1 MPKRR
6 GNPSVMK
13 KAFASIPSVNLRR
26 SVFDRSCGLKTT
38 IPFDTV
44 TPIFVDE
51 VLPGDSFKLKISHV
65 MRMPALQVPIMDNI
79 FCSIHFFYV
88 PNRILW
94 KNWKDFI
101 AGAPEPWQW
110 STDYDS
116 YGNKRA
122 FTLDS
127 SSNLTSEQ
135 TQKGEKLRVPQCI
148 SPTQGYRRGSIY
160 DLFGLPTGVERFKH
174 SALPLRAYDLIWNE
188 YYRDENLQDSIL
200 VLDGDT
206 EEVETPQ
213 GNKFTR
219 QYQLRP
225 RNKKYDYFT
234 SAQPSPQKG
243 EDSLVNLTVDTTYG
257 ISDPRVVNPYA
268 TPGFDRYPVHGISLE
283 SQNASGWYNA
293 ATLTPVN
300 VSNSNTPVFLDLHKN
315 YGVDGMRLLQ
325 SGDNSYYYS
334 QDSMPASRRDSWN
347 GPGYYCLYEYT
358 ATTSDPSGTNSSGKT
373 MTFGKIPS
381 FMNSRVH
388 YDGPVIS
395 PAQGQ
400 VAHTQTLTDQNWPIY
415 VEIPQGLGATPRASF
430 SIADLRYAAVMQH
443 WAEACARYGTRYNE
457 AIAGHF
463 GVQVG
468 DYRVQRPEY
477 LGGCKFHVNISPIA
491 QTSKTDG
498 NAALGELGGI
508 AASSGTNKIFNKSFV
523 EHGLIIGL
531 ASLYADLTY
540 YQGVDRNPWLRENRF
555 DFYWPEFAHLGPQPI
570 YNKEIYCKSDDAT
583 YSTVE
588 ESGYLDSDL
597 GDEAVRAIPANYLP
611 FGFQERYAEYRFK
624 NSRVCG
630 YMRPLEPGHS
640 PSATNW
646 TFKNW
651 LLTQEFKNDV
661 RLNEEFIKSAT
672 PLNNVLARQQADGT
686 VPAKYHVVVS
696 DFYFDLKCV
705 RPMPVYATP
714 GLSRL

>member
-268 TPGFDRYPVHGISLE
+268 TPGFDRYPVHGFSLM
-283 SQNASGWYNA
+283 SNPTNGGFQSIQNNVASGQVSDLHLDGGQDIASYSLNNGTYYASQDQLPSANKDAWSGPGLYGNA
-293 ATLTPVN
+293 TVWNGSTYTSRFQRFPIV
-300 VSNSNTPVFLDLHKN
+300 NTPF
-315 YGVDGMRLLQ
+315 
-325 SGDNSYYYS
+325 
-334 QDSMPASRRDSWN
+334 
-347 GPGYYCLYEYT
+347 
-358 ATTSDPSGTNSSGKT
+358 
-373 MTFGKIPS
+373 
-381 FMNSRVH
+381 VH
-388 YDGPVIS
+388 YDGPVS
-395 PAQGQ
+395 LSSGNAQTGTY
-400 VAHTQTLTDQNWPIY
+400 ASTQKLDSDNWPIY
-415 VEIPQGLGATPRASF
+415 VEIPQAGPGVGAAPRASF

>member
-26 SVFDRSCGLKTT
+26 SVFNRSCGLKTT

-51 VLPGDSFKLKISHV
+51 VLPGDTFKLKISHV

-110 STDYDS
+110 TSDYDA

-127 SSNLTSEQ
+127 SSNLMSEQ
-135 TQKGEKLRVPQCI
+135 TQKGDKLRVPQCI
-148 SPTQGYRRGSIY
+148 APTNGYRRGSIY

-225 RNKKYDYFT
+225 RNKRYDYFT

-257 ISDPRVVNPYA
+257 ISDPRVANPYA
-268 TPGFDRYPVHGISLE
+268 TPGFDRYPVHGLTLD
-283 SQNASGWYNA
+283 ASSEWPNSGYLSNPSGNST
-293 ATLTPVN
+293 TLDTHLN
-300 VSNSNTPVFLDLHKN
+300 H
-315 YGVDGMRLLQ
+315 GVDGLSIVYDR
-325 SGDNSYYYS
+325 DNKYYANQNELPSDKQQYWS
-334 QDSMPASRRDSWN
+334 
-347 GPGYYCLYEYT
+347 GPGFYAKYQYT
-358 ATTSDPSGTNSSGKT
+358 TNTMNPNGSATGPSKT
-373 MTFGKIPS
+373 ETFGKVPGS
-381 FMNSRVH
+381 LGSVKAH
-388 YDGPVIS
+388 YDGPVYKIGS
-395 PAQGQ
+395 SDFG
-400 VAHTQTLTDQNWPIY
+400 TETLTDQNWPIY
-415 VEIPQGLGATPRASF
+415 VEIPQAGPGVGAAPRASF

-457 AIAGHF
+457 AISGHF

-477 LGGCKFHVNISPIA
+477 LGGCKFHVNVSPIA

-508 AASSGTNKIFNKSFV
+508 AASSGTNRIFNKSFV

-570 YNKEIYCKSDDAT
+570 YNKEIFCKPDDAT

-630 YMRPLEPGHS
+630 YMRPLEPGHN

-696 DFYFDLKCV
+696 DFYFNLKCV